1 MVTVVLVSFVPLF
14 DNRPAVV
21 VTLADDGAVSVA
33 STDASFE
40 EINSADSRHNAVSDP
55 ELVAAVVSSSV
66 SDFSPSGDDADDGGV
81 DVDGV
86 YAIVTV
92 FVERV
97 PAPAVDD
104 FADVVIRP

>member
-1 MVTVVLVSFVPLF
+1 MLVSYVPLF

-21 VTLADDGAVSVA
+21 VPAADDGVVSVA
-33 STDASFE
+33 SRDASFE
-40 EINSADSRHNAVSDP
+40 EVHSADSRHDAVSCP

-66 SDFSPSGDDADDGGV
+66 SDFSPPGHASDDGGV
-81 DVDGV
+81 D
-86 YAIVTV
+86 VTV